1 MITPAALCR
10 EPKGPVPGGR
20 GERVVA
26 LVAHPDD
33 AELLCYGTLRR
44 AVGAGATVTV
54 VVVTH
59 GTDERAEEVR
69 AAWLST
75 GIQLAFLGLPDGAL
89 VADRHLISAV
99 EAELTRLGC
108 TLLITHSLNASTD
121 HQDHRALA
129 LAAANAATRVTTCHT
144 VLHGEPHAPRSTFTP
159 TVLVDITE
167 HLDDKVTALA
177 AHRTLLSDFQDA
189 HVAGGFAALIMPTSS
204 VACRR
209 GWGVRWRRHLADEG
223 MRKALPVISWPS
235 VRKGRAAHGGACAH
249 GRGGRGRG
257 RVPAGIW

>member
-1 MITPAALCR
+1 M
-10 EPKGPVPGGR
+10 
-20 GERVVA
+20 VA

-59 GTDERAEEVR
+59 GANGVSLADAADGRRLGTGERAEEVR

-177 AHRTLLSDFQDA
+177 AHRTQ
-189 HVAGGFAALIMPTSS
+189 AGRWYLGKEYTNHRAVQAGWRLRPAA
-204 VACRR
+204 A
-209 GWGVRWRRHLADEG
+209 A
-223 MRKALPVISWPS
+223 A
-235 VRKGRAAHGGACAH
+235 GRAYESFETSVLTLFTQED
-249 GRGGRGRG
+249 RS
-257 RVPAGIW
+257 